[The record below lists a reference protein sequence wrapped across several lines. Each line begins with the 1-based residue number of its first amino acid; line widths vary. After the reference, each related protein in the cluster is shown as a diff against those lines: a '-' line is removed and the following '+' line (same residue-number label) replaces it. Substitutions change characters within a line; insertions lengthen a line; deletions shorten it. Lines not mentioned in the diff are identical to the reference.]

1 VTRKPASADAGFFV
15 RAWDVL
21 LPPPPPGQRH
31 GRGFKN
37 NPHDQEFFMCSIFGI
52 FGLQP
57 GDDLQALRRQALD
70 CSQRQRHRGPDWSG
84 VYVDDGAILVHERLA
99 IVDPAGGSQPLL
111 SADGH
116 LALAVNGEIYNHREL
131 KQQLTQPYAF
141 QTGSDCE
148 VINALYREDAPAAL
162 LNRLNGIFAFAL
174 WDKATGR
181 VLIAR
186 DPMGVCPLYW
196 GHDQQGRLRV
206 ASEMKSLADSCADV
220 AQFPPGH
227 YYDSVSGELLQYYRK
242 PWRDYA
248 AVQGV
253 QVSKQELRE
262 AFERAVH
269 RQLMTDV
276 PYGVLLSG
284 GLDSSLVAA
293 VAARF
298 ARKRIE
304 DNDEAEAW
312 WPRLHSF
319 AIGLKGS
326 PDLAAAAIAAES
338 LGTVHHGFEY
348 TFEEGLDAL
357 PEVIRHIETYDV
369 TTIRASTPMFLL
381 ARRIKAMGVKM
392 VLSGEGSDEIF
403 GGYLYFHKAPN
414 AREFH
419 EELIR
424 KLDALYNYDCLR
436 ANKSMMAW
444 GVEPRVPF
452 LDVEF
457 LDVAMRMDAQYK
469 MIDKTSGGATRMEKG
484 VLREAFEGYLPD
496 SILWRQKEQ
505 FSDGVGYGWIDGLK
519 AHAEAQVSDRE
530 LAAADKRFPVN
541 PPQTKEA
548 YYYRTL
554 FERVFPTPAAAE
566 TVPGGKSIACSSPAA
581 IAWDASFA
589 NAADPSGRAV
599 AGVHAQALGA

>member
-1 VTRKPASADAGFFV
+1 
-15 RAWDVL
+15 
-21 LPPPPPGQRH
+21 
-31 GRGFKN
+31 
-37 NPHDQEFFMCSIFGI
+37 GI

-57 GDDLQALRRQALD
+57 GDDLQALRRQALEQ
-70 CSQRQRHRGPDWSG
+70 SQRQRHRGPDWSG
-84 VYVDDGAILVHERLA
+84 VYVDERAILVHERLA

-111 SADGH
+111 SEDGT

-131 KQQLTQPYAF
+131 KQELVQPYAF

-148 VINALYREDAPAAL
+148 VINALYREDEPASF

-174 WDKATGR
+174 WDKRAGR
-181 VLIAR
+181 AIIAR
-186 DPMGVCPLYW
+186 DPIGVVPLYW
-196 GHDQQGRLRV
+196 GHDKQGRLCV
-206 ASEMKSLADSCADV
+206 ASEMKSLADTCADV

-227 YYDSVSGELLQYYRK
+227 WYDSATGALTRYYER
-242 PWRDYA
+242 PWRDYD

-253 QVSKQELRE
+253 EVSRQELRE
-262 AFERAVH
+262 AFEAAVH

-293 VAARF
+293 VAARY
-298 ARKRIE
+298 ARHRIE
-304 DNDEAEAW
+304 DGDRSEAW

-319 AIGLKGS
+319 AIGLAGS
-326 PDLAAAAIAAES
+326 PDLAAAKIAADM

-348 TFEEGLDAL
+348 TFEEGLNAL

-419 EELIR
+419 EELVR
-424 KLDALYNYDCLR
+424 KLDALNNYDCLR

-452 LDVEF
+452 LDRAF
-457 LDVAMRMDAQYK
+457 LDVAMRMDASHK
-469 MIDKTSGGATRMEKG
+469 MVDKASGRIEKA
-484 VLREAFEGYLPD
+484 VLREAFEGYLPKE
-496 SILWRQKEQ
+496 ILWRQKEQ

-530 LAAADKRFPVN
+530 LAAADKRFPYN

-548 YYYRTL
+548 YHYRSL
-554 FERVFPTPAAAE
+554 FEQFYPTPAAAE

-589 NAADPSGRAV
+589 TMADPSGRAV
-599 AGVHAQALGA
+599 AGVHEQALAG

>member
-1 VTRKPASADAGFFV
+1 
-15 RAWDVL
+15 
-21 LPPPPPGQRH
+21 
-31 GRGFKN
+31 
-37 NPHDQEFFMCSIFGI
+37 MCSILGI

-57 GDDLQALRRQALD
+57 GDDVQALRRRALEL
-70 CSQRQRHRGPDWSG
+70 SQRQRHRGPDWSG
-84 VYVDDGAILVHERLA
+84 VHLDDDVILVHERLA
-99 IVDPAGGSQPLL
+99 IVDPAGGSQPLH
-111 SADGH
+111 SADGE

-131 KQQLTQPYAF
+131 EQQLREPYAF

-148 VINALYREDAPAAL
+148 VISALYRERDDVAAW
-162 LNRLNGIFAFAL
+162 LNALNGIFAFAL
-174 WDKATGR
+174 WDAGR
-181 VLIAR
+181 KRYLIAR
-186 DPMGVCPLYW
+186 DPIGVCPLYW
-196 GHDQQGRLRV
+196 GHDRDGRLCV
-206 ASEMKSLADSCADV
+206 ASEMKALADVCADV

-227 YYDSVSGELLQYYRK
+227 FFDSASGELVRYYVK
-242 PWRDYA
+242 PWRDYDA
-248 AVQGV
+248 TQGV
-253 QVSKQELRE
+253 EVAKQELRE

-269 RQLMTDV
+269 RQMMSDV

-293 VAARF
+293 VAARY

-304 DNDEAEAW
+304 DNDASEAW

-319 AIGLKGS
+319 AIGLEGS
-326 PDLAAAAIAAES
+326 PDLAAAQIAAQA
-338 LGTVHHGFEY
+338 LGTVHHGFTY

-357 PEVIRHIETYDV
+357 PEVIRHVETYDV

-419 EELIR
+419 EETIR
-424 KLDALYNYDCLR
+424 KIDALYNYDCLR

-457 LDVAMRMDAQYK
+457 LDVAMRMDARFK
-469 MIDKTSGGATRMEKG
+469 MAGPGPDGSRRIEKSI
-484 VLREAFEGYLPD
+484 LREAFDGYLPE

-519 AHAEAQVSDRE
+519 AHAQAQVSDRVF
-530 LAAADKRFPVN
+530 AAAGSRFPVN

-548 YYYRTL
+548 YLYRHI
-554 FERVFPTPAAAE
+554 FEQFFPSAACAE

-581 IAWDASFA
+581 IAWDAAFA
-589 NAADPSGRAV
+589 SMADPSGRAV
-599 AGVHAQALGA
+599 AGVHQAALS

>member
-1 VTRKPASADAGFFV
+1 
-15 RAWDVL
+15 
-21 LPPPPPGQRH
+21 
-31 GRGFKN
+31 
-37 NPHDQEFFMCSIFGI
+37 MCSILGI
-52 FGLQP
+52 FGLQA
-57 GDDLQALRRQALD
+57 GDDIHALRRRALEL
-70 CSQRQRHRGPDWSG
+70 SQRQRHRGPDWSG
-84 VYVDDGAILVHERLA
+84 VYLDDGAILVHERLA
-99 IVDPAGGSQPLL
+99 IVDPAGGSQPLR
-111 SADGH
+111 SGDGE
-116 LALAVNGEIYNHREL
+116 LVLAVNGEIYNHREL
-131 KQQLTQPYAF
+131 EKRLAQPYAF

-148 VINALYREDAPAAL
+148 VINALHRDDGDIATW
-162 LNRLNGIFAFAL
+162 LNALNGIFAFAL
-174 WDKATGR
+174 WDRAKQR
-181 VLIAR
+181 YLIAR
-186 DPMGVCPLYW
+186 DPLGVCPLYW
-196 GHDQQGRLRV
+196 GHDRDGRLCV
-206 ASEMKSLADSCADV
+206 ASEMKALADVCADV

-227 YYDSVSGELLQYYRK
+227 YFDSARGELVRYYVK

-248 AVQGV
+248 ATQGV
-253 QVSKQELRE
+253 EVAKQELRE
-262 AFERAVH
+262 ALERAVH

-293 VAARF
+293 VAARY
-298 ARKRIE
+298 ARRRVEE
-304 DNDEAEAW
+304 DDTSEAW

-319 AIGLKGS
+319 AIGLDGS
-326 PDLAAAAIAAES
+326 PDLAAAKVAAEA
-338 LGTVHHGFEY
+338 LGTVHHGFTY

-392 VLSGEGSDEIF
+392 VLSGEGSDEVF
-403 GGYLYFHKAPN
+403 GGYLYFHKAPD

-419 EELIR
+419 DETIR
-424 KLDALYNYDCLR
+424 KLDALHNYDCLR

-457 LDVAMRMDAQYK
+457 LDVAMRMDATFK
-469 MIDKTSGGATRMEKG
+469 MARPAPGGVKPIEKAI
-484 VLREAFEGYLPD
+484 LREAFEGYLPD

-519 AHAEAQVSDRE
+519 AHAQAQISDRVF
-530 LAAADKRFPVN
+530 AASASRFPVN

-548 YYYRTL
+548 YLYRHI
-554 FERVFPTPAAAE
+554 FEQFYPGVACAQS
-566 TVPGGKSIACSSPAA
+566 VPGGKSIACSSPAA
-581 IAWDASFA
+581 IAWDAAFA

-599 AGVHAQALGA
+599 TGVHEAALG

>member
-1 VTRKPASADAGFFV
+1 
-15 RAWDVL
+15 
-21 LPPPPPGQRH
+21 
-31 GRGFKN
+31 
-37 NPHDQEFFMCSIFGI
+37 MCSIFGI
-52 FGLQP
+52 FGLQS
-57 GDDLQALRRQALD
+57 GDDLQGLRRQALEL
-70 CSQRQRHRGPDWSG
+70 SQRQRHRGPDWSG
-84 VYVDDGAILVHERLA
+84 VYTDENAILVHERLA
-99 IVDPAGGSQPLL
+99 IVDPAGGSQPLR
-111 SADGH
+111 SADGE

-131 KQQLTQPYAF
+131 KKELKQPYEF
-141 QTGSDCE
+141 LTGSDCE
-148 VINALYREDAPAAL
+148 VINALYREDEPASF

-174 WDKATGR
+174 WDKVAGR
-181 VLIAR
+181 ALIAR

-196 GHDQQGRLRV
+196 GHDREGRLCV
-206 ASEMKSLADSCADV
+206 ASEMKAISGLCADV

-227 YYDSVSGELLQYYRK
+227 YYDNVSGELVKYYQR
-242 PWRDYA
+242 PWRDYD
-248 AVQGV
+248 AVAGV
-253 QVSKQELRE
+253 QVDKQELRE

-284 GLDSSLVAA
+284 GLDSSLVTA
-293 VAARF
+293 VAARY
-298 ARKRIE
+298 ARHRIE
-304 DNDEAEAW
+304 EDDKSEAW

-326 PDLAAAAIAAES
+326 PDLAAAEVAAKA
-338 LGTVHHGFEY
+338 LDTVHHGFEY

-369 TTIRASTPMFLL
+369 TTIRASTPMYLL

-414 AREFH
+414 GREFH
-419 EELIR
+419 EELVR

-457 LDVAMRMDAQYK
+457 MEVAMKMDAKYK
-469 MIDKTSGGATRMEKG
+469 MIDKSSKGHERMEKG
-484 VLREAFEGYLPD
+484 ILRAAFDGYLPD

-530 LAAADKRFPVN
+530 LAAAAKRFPIN
-541 PPQTKEA
+541 SPLTKEA
-548 YYYRTL
+548 YYYRSL
-554 FERVFPTPAAAE
+554 FEEFYPGPAAAE

-589 NAADPSGRAV
+589 SAADPSGRAI
-599 AGVHAQALGA
+599 AGVHNAAL

>member
-1 VTRKPASADAGFFV
+1 
-15 RAWDVL
+15 
-21 LPPPPPGQRH
+21 
-31 GRGFKN
+31 
-37 NPHDQEFFMCSIFGI
+37 MCSIFGL
-52 FGLQP
+52 FGLQA
-57 GDDLQALRRQALD
+57 GDDLPALRRHALES
-70 CSQRQRHRGPDWSG
+70 SQRQRHRGPDWSG
-84 VYVDDGAILVHERLA
+84 VYLDDGALLVHERLA
-99 IVDPAGGSQPLL
+99 IVDAAGGSQPLL
-111 SADGH
+111 SEDGE
-116 LALAVNGEIYNHREL
+116 LALAVNGEIYNHQQL
-131 KQQLTQPYAF
+131 KAELTQPYAF

-148 VINALYREDAPAAL
+148 VINALYREGDPTRWL
-162 LNRLNGIFAFAL
+162 ERINGIFAFAL
-174 WDKATGR
+174 WDKAKAR

-186 DPMGVCPLYW
+186 DPIGVVPLYW
-196 GHDQQGRLRV
+196 GHDAQGRLRV
-206 ASEMKSLADSCADV
+206 ASELKALVDTCADA

-227 YYDSVSGELLQYYRK
+227 FYDSASDELVRYYQ
-242 PWRDYA
+242 PAWREYD
-248 AVQGV
+248 AVQGTPV
-253 QVSKQELRE
+253 DLAELRV
-262 AFERAVH
+262 AFERAVE
-269 RQLMTDV
+269 RQLMSDV

-293 VAARF
+293 VAARY
-298 ARKRIE
+298 ARRRIE
-304 DNDEAEAW
+304 DGGESEAW

-326 PDLAAAAIAAES
+326 PDLAAAAIAAEA

-348 TFEEGLDAL
+348 TFEEGLDVL

-403 GGYLYFHKAPN
+403 GGYLYFHKAPD

-419 EELIR
+419 AELVR
-424 KLDALYNYDCLR
+424 KLDALSNYDCLR

-452 LDVEF
+452 LDREF
-457 LDVAMRMDAQYK
+457 LDVAMRFDAVHK
-469 MIDKTSGGATRMEKG
+469 MVGSDASGGRRVEKG
-484 VLREAFEGYLPD
+484 VLRAAFEGYLPD

-519 AHAEAQVSDRE
+519 AHAEAQVSDRV
-530 LAAADKRFPVN
+530 LAAADKRFPHN

-548 YYYRTL
+548 YYYRHV
-554 FERVFPTPAAAE
+554 FEQYFPSHAAAE

-589 NAADPSGRAV
+589 NAADPSGRAI
-599 AGVHAQALGA
+599 AGVHESALA

>member
-1 VTRKPASADAGFFV
+1 
-15 RAWDVL
+15 
-21 LPPPPPGQRH
+21 
-31 GRGFKN
+31 
-37 NPHDQEFFMCSIFGI
+37 MCSIFGI

-111 SADGH
+111 SEDGQ

-131 KQQLTQPYAF
+131 KKQLTQPYAF

-148 VINALYREDAPAAL
+148 VINALYRETTPAEL

-174 WDKATGR
+174 WDKAAGR

-196 GHDQQGRLRV
+196 GHDTQGRLRV

-227 YYDSVSGELLQYYRK
+227 YYDSASGQLQQYYRK

-326 PDLAAAAIAAES
+326 PDLAAAAIAGES

-457 LDVAMRMDAQYK
+457 LDVAMRMDARYK
-469 MIDKTSGGATRMEKG
+469 MIDKTSSGAIRMEKG

-589 NAADPSGRAV
+589 TMADPSGRAV
-599 AGVHAQALGA
+599 AGVHEQALGA

>member
-1 VTRKPASADAGFFV
+1 
-15 RAWDVL
+15 
-21 LPPPPPGQRH
+21 
-31 GRGFKN
+31 
-37 NPHDQEFFMCSIFGI
+37 MCSIFGI
-52 FGLQP
+52 FGLQA
-57 GDDLQALRRQALD
+57 GDDKTTLRRQALEL
-70 CSQRQRHRGPDWSG
+70 SQRQRHRGPDWSG
-84 VYVDDGAILVHERLA
+84 VFLDEGAILVHERLA
-99 IVDPAGGSQPLL
+99 IVDPAGGSQPLR
-111 SADGH
+111 SDDGR

-131 KQQLTQPYAF
+131 KKALATPYAF

-148 VINALYREDAPAAL
+148 VINALYLQDAPGSF

-174 WDKATGR
+174 WDAAEQR

-186 DPMGVCPLYW
+186 DPIGVCPLYW
-196 GHDQQGRLRV
+196 GHDREGRLCV
-206 ASEMKSLADSCADV
+206 ASEMKALASICADV

-227 YYDSVSGELLQYYRK
+227 YYDSQEGLVQYYRK
-242 PWRDYA
+242 PWRAYE

-253 QVSKQELRE
+253 EVSKQELRE

-298 ARKRIE
+298 ARKRVE
-304 DNDEAEAW
+304 DDDSSEAW

-326 PDLAAAAIAAES
+326 PDLAAAEIAAKS

-419 EELIR
+419 EELVR
-424 KLDALYNYDCLR
+424 KLDALHNYDCLR

-457 LDVAMRMDAQYK
+457 LDVAMRMDAQHK
-469 MIDKTSGGATRMEKG
+469 MAGKGRIEKA

-548 YYYRTL
+548 YYYRSL
-554 FERVFPTPAAAE
+554 FEQFYPGQACAE

-589 NAADPSGRAV
+589 AAADPSGRAV
-599 AGVHAQALGA
+599 SGVHNAAL

>member
-1 VTRKPASADAGFFV
+1 
-15 RAWDVL
+15 
-21 LPPPPPGQRH
+21 
-31 GRGFKN
+31 
-37 NPHDQEFFMCSIFGI
+37 MCSIFGI

-111 SADGH
+111 SADGQ

-148 VINALYREDAPAAL
+148 VINALYREEPPAAL

-174 WDKATGR
+174 WDKAAGR

-227 YYDSVSGELLQYYRK
+227 YYDSASGELQQYYRK

-304 DNDEAEAW
+304 DNDQAEAW

-326 PDLAAAAIAAES
+326 PDLAAAAIAAAS

-554 FERVFPTPAAAE
+554 FERAFPTPAAAE

-599 AGVHAQALGA
+599 AGVHEQALAS

>member
-1 VTRKPASADAGFFV
+1 
-15 RAWDVL
+15 
-21 LPPPPPGQRH
+21 
-31 GRGFKN
+31 
-37 NPHDQEFFMCSIFGI
+37 MCSIFGI

-57 GDDLQALRRQALD
+57 GDDLAALRRQSLEH
-70 CSQRQRHRGPDWSG
+70 SQRQRHRGPDWSG

-111 SADGH
+111 SDDGQ
-116 LALAVNGEIYNHREL
+116 LALAVNGEIYNHKIL
-131 KQQLTQPYAF
+131 KGELTQAYAF
-141 QTGSDCE
+141 QTESDCE
-148 VINALYREDAPAAL
+148 VINALYREDEPGSF

-174 WDKATGR
+174 WDKAKGR

-186 DPMGVCPLYW
+186 DTIGVVPLYW
-196 GHDQQGRLRV
+196 GHDKEGRLRV
-206 ASEMKSLADSCADV
+206 ASEMKSLVDTCADV

-227 YYDSVSGELLQYYRK
+227 WYDSATGELRKYYNR
-242 PWRDYA
+242 PWRAYEAVEGVA
-248 AVQGV
+248 ADTT
-253 QVSKQELRE
+253 KLRE
-262 AFERAVH
+262 AFEAAVH

-293 VAARF
+293 VAARY
-298 ARKRIE
+298 ARNRIE
-304 DNDEAEAW
+304 DGDQSEAW

-326 PDLAAAAIAAES
+326 PDLAAAQVAADF

-369 TTIRASTPMFLL
+369 TSIRASTPMFLL

-424 KLDALYNYDCLR
+424 KLDALNNYDCLR

-452 LDVEF
+452 LDREF
-457 LDVAMRMDAQYK
+457 MDVAMAFDAKYK
-469 MIDKTSGGATRMEKG
+469 MVDKASSGAQRMEKG
-484 VLREAFEGYLPD
+484 ILREAFAGYLPD

-554 FERVFPTPAAAE
+554 FEQFFPTPAAAE
-566 TVPGGKSIACSSPAA
+566 TVPGGKSIACSTPAA

-589 NAADPSGRAV
+589 AMADPSGRAV
-599 AGVHAQALGA
+599 AGVHDQAVDKI